1 MDSVI
6 TEKTPQAAQL
16 GNSQGQPG
24 AQFAPKGRVE
34 SWALDPY
41 LLAALISIVILGL
54 VMVTSSSISI
64 AQKHTSQPFYYAMHQ
79 AAFIFLGIV
88 SSIIL
93 WGLSLK
99 TIQKLSIFALFGAMG
114 LLVVVFIPGLGK
126 TVNGSTRW
134 LNLGITAVQVS
145 EIAKFGMIIF
155 MSHYIAKYGSSLQ
168 KNVIRFF
175 VPLVILG
182 MIGGLLL
189 LEPDFGA
196 TVVITGTTLGLL
208 FLGGVRL
215 SWFAALVA
223 VAASALG
230 FLAISAPYRLQRMT
244 SFLNPWADQFDTG
257 YQLTQALIAFGRGE
271 WFGVGLG
278 SSVQKLFYLPEA
290 HTDFIFAVLAEELGL
305 IGAVG
310 VIGLYGLFVFR
321 GFKIGMAAVDR
332 NEIFGGFIS
341 YGVVL
346 WIGLQALISIGVNTG
361 VLPTKGLTLPFISY
375 GGSSLV
381 VMCVAVSLLLKVDY
395 QNRLQ
400 HSPYYNKRKLFR
412 EQYAR
417 D

>member
-1 MDSVI
+1 MDIADKPVQSTNSVN
-6 TEKTPQAAQL
+6 AQTVH
-16 GNSQGQPG
+16 
-24 AQFAPKGRVE
+24 FAPKGRVE
-34 SWALDPY
+34 AWVLDPY
-41 LLAALISIVILGL
+41 LLAALISIVTLGL

-64 AQKHTSQPFYYAMHQ
+64 AQKTTSQPFYYAMHQ
-79 AAFIFLGIV
+79 AAFIFLGVV

-93 WGLSLK
+93 WGMSLK
-99 TIQKLSIFALFGAMG
+99 TIQKLSIFALFGAIA
-114 LLVVVFIPGLGK
+114 LLIVIFIPGLGK

-145 EIAKFGMIIF
+145 EIAKLGMILF
-155 MSHYIAKYGSSLQ
+155 LAHYIAKYGVSLQ
-168 KNVIRFF
+168 KSVIRFF

-182 MIGGLLL
+182 ILGGLLL

-215 SWFAALVA
+215 AWFAVLVA

-305 IGAVG
+305 VGAVS
-310 VIGLYGLFVFR
+310 VIALYGLFVFR

-332 NEIFGGFIS
+332 NEIFGGFVS

-400 HSPYYNKRKLFR
+400 HSPYYNRRKLFR
-412 EQYAR
+412 ELYAR

>member
-1 MDSVI
+1 MDTVA
-6 TEKTPQAAQL
+6 EKNIQASKLAPRT
-16 GNSQGQPG
+16 NS
-24 AQFAPKGRVE
+24 AVPKGRTEV
-34 SWALDPY
+34 WIFDPY
-41 LLAALISIVILGL
+41 LLAALISIVTLGL
-54 VMVTSSSISI
+54 IMVTSSSISM
-64 AQKHTSQPFYYAMHQ
+64 AQKTTSQPFYYAMHQ
-79 AAFIFLGIV
+79 AAFIFLGLV
-88 SSIIL
+88 SSVIL

-99 TIQKLSIFALFGAMG
+99 TLQKLSMFALFGVMG
-114 LLVVVFIPGLGK
+114 LLLAVFIPGLGK

-145 EIAKFGMIIF
+145 EIAKLGMILF
-155 MSHYIAKYGSSLQ
+155 MSHYIAKYGVSLQ
-168 KNVIRFF
+168 KSAIRFF
-175 VPLVILG
+175 VPLIILG
-182 MIGGLLL
+182 ILGCLLL

-208 FLGGVRL
+208 FLAGVRL
-215 SWFAALVA
+215 TWFALLVA
-223 VAASALG
+223 GAASALA
-230 FLAISAPYRLQRMT
+230 FLAISAPYRLQRLT

-305 IGAVG
+305 VGAIS
-310 VIGLYGLFVFR
+310 VIVLYGLFVFR
-321 GFKIGMAAVDR
+321 GFKIGMAAVER
-332 NEIFGGFIS
+332 NEIFGGFVS

-412 EQYAR
+412 DVYAR

>member
-1 MDSVI
+1 MTAD
-6 TEKTPQAAQL
+6 KTIKPTNRNTQA
-16 GNSQGQPG
+16 P
-24 AQFAPKGRVE
+24 PKGRVE
-34 SWALDPY
+34 SWMLDPY
-41 LLAALISIVILGL
+41 LLAALISIVTLGL
-54 VMVTSSSISI
+54 IMVTSSSISM
-64 AQKHTSQPFYYAMHQ
+64 AHKTTSQPFYYAIHQ

-88 SSIIL
+88 ASVIL
-93 WGLSLK
+93 WGIPLRTL
-99 TIQKLSIFALFGAMG
+99 QKLSMFALFGVMG
-114 LLVVVFIPGLGK
+114 LLVLVFVPGLGK

-134 LNLGITAVQVS
+134 LNLGVTAVQVS
-145 EIAKFGMIIF
+145 EIAKLGMILF
-155 MSHYIAKYGSSLQ
+155 LAHYIAKYGASLQ
-168 KNVIRFF
+168 KNVIRFL
-175 VPLVILG
+175 VPLVILA
-182 MIGGLLL
+182 MLGGLLL

-196 TVVITGTTLGLL
+196 TVVMTGVTLGLL

-215 SWFAALVA
+215 TWFAILVA
-223 VAASALG
+223 GAVGALG
-230 FLAISAPYRLQRMT
+230 FLAISAPYRLLRLT

-305 IGAVG
+305 VGALS
-310 VIGLYGLFVFR
+310 VIVLYALFVFR
-321 GFKIGMAAVDR
+321 GFKVGMAAVNRQD
-332 NEIFGGFIS
+332 IFGGFVS

-346 WIGLQALISIGVNTG
+346 WIGIQAVISIGVNTG

-400 HSPYYNKRKLFR
+400 HSPYYDRRKLFR
-412 EQYAR
+412 EVYAC